1 MPLVHIHVIEAR
13 RTPAQL
19 RRLADTVQQVMLDHF
34 AAPDRDRYQMITEH
48 KPGQIIAED
57 SGLGFERTDDIVIL
71 QIFQQGRTR
80 DHKQAAYRALADRL
94 QAETGLESSDLIVSI
109 VETAREDWSFGNGI
123 AQFVEGRL

>member
-1 MPLVHIHVIEAR
+1 MPLVHIHVIETR

-19 RRLADTVQQVMLDHF
+19 KQLADTVQQVMREHF
-34 AAPDRDRYQMITEH
+34 GAPDRDRYQIITEH

-57 SGLGFERTDDIVIL
+57 TGLGFQRTDDIVIL

-80 DHKQAAYRALADRL
+80 DDKQAAYRALADRL
-94 QAETGLESSDLIVSI
+94 RDQTGLEPSDLIVSVI
-109 VETAREDWSFGNGI
+109 ETAREDWSFGDGI

>member
-19 RRLADTVQQVMLDHF
+19 TQLADTVQQVMLEHF
-34 AAPDRDRYQMITEH
+34 AAPDRDRYQIISEH

-57 SGLGFERTDDIVIL
+57 TGLGFERTDDIVIV

-80 DHKQAAYRALADRL
+80 QHKQAAVPGPGR
-94 QAETGLESSDLIVSI
+94 T
-109 VETAREDWSFGNGI
+109 TARTKQVCSPPI
-123 AQFVEGRL
+123 

>member
-1 MPLVHIHVIEAR
+1 MPLVHIHVTEAR

-19 RRLADTVQQVMLDHF
+19 RRLADTVQQVMREYF
-34 AAPDRDRYQMITEH
+34 AAPDRDRYQIITEH

-57 SGLGFERTDDIVIL
+57 TGLGFERTDDIVIL

-94 QAETGLESSDLIVSI
+94 QDQTGLKPSDLIVSI